1 MANKNIFIFAFFLG
15 LISLAISLWLGI
27 AMAQHQKPF
36 NNKDMSI
43 TGACL
48 IISAMFI
55 GMGGVLTGVIFGF
68 SLECM
73 IKNSTYANILQ

>member
-15 LISLAISLWLGI
+15 LISLAISLWIGI

-36 NNKDMSI
+36 NGKDMSI

-48 IISAMFI
+48 IIHLVKSKMKHFA
-55 GMGGVLTGVIFGF
+55 LTKDAFSQRTVKVRDTKVI
-68 SLECM
+68 L
-73 IKNSTYANILQ
+73 